1 MQCVGRY
8 EHSIV
13 YVCVSSAGCTRT
25 TADCV
30 SREEMNAINKEL
42 QAVKD
47 KLSARENN
55 SGRLYL
61 LDNPGELTCKH
72 SHLSA
77 DDRGLGSNMS
87 WNTYTMSEASERY
100 DKWGCACERRSRCII
115 SRVPADTYAAL

>member
-1 MQCVGRY
+1 MYGYRY

-13 YVCVSSAGCTRT
+13 CVCVSYAGCTGT

-47 KLSARENN
+47 KLSAQENN

-61 LDNPGELTCKH
+61 LDNPGELTAVTQAQ
-72 SHLSA
+72 LQVIM
-77 DDRGLGSNMS
+77 N
-87 WNTYTMSEASERY
+87 
-100 DKWGCACERRSRCII
+100 
-115 SRVPADTYAAL
+115 